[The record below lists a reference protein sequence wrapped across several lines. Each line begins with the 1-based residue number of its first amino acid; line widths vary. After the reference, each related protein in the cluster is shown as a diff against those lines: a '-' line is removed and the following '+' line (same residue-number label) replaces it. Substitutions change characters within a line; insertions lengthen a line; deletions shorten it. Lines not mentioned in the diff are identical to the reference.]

1 MLQVDRGRWG
11 RGVGGGWGRIRH
23 TITALPSSLLFPEC
37 SRDAS
42 VCRVVEGQL
51 LGVVSLDLNSL
62 GVSDVEVLWS
72 SLLGRRAVLGVGAAA
87 LLRGGVVQHDGRA
100 VASRVVRS

>member
-1 MLQVDRGRWG
+1 M
-11 RGVGGGWGRIRH
+11 
-23 TITALPSSLLFPEC
+23 
-37 SRDAS
+37 
-42 VCRVVEGQL
+42 VEGQL

-100 VASRVVRS
+100 VTSRVVRS

>member
-1 MLQVDRGRWG
+1 MLQVDWGRWG
-11 RGVGGGWGRIRH
+11 WGRGED
-23 TITALPSSLLFPEC
+23 SSHNNGSSVVVEC

-100 VASRVVRS
+100 VTSRVVRS